1 MKFIRQIVIILALIS
16 AFICLTVF
24 SGTQYTSNTVNLSS
38 TEDKLP
44 IVSIVLS
51 KISEFLPYSNKILT
65 ISSSPEVKDAYNQVN
80 TAITPENVKP
90 VLDIA
95 SSTAQNINWQDIPK
109 RIEEILNKGLFRFS
123 K

>member
-16 AFICLTVF
+16 TFICLTVF
-24 SGTQYTSNTVNLSS
+24 SGTKYTSNNINLNSV
-38 TEDKLP
+38 EDKLP
-44 IVSIVLS
+44 IVSVVLS
-51 KISEFLPYSNKILT
+51 KISEFLPYSNKILA
-65 ISSSPEVKDAYNQVN
+65 ISSSPEVKSIN

-95 SSTAQNINWQDIPK
+95 SSTAQNINWQDIIT
-109 RIEEILNKGLFRFS
+109 RIKEILNKGLFRFS